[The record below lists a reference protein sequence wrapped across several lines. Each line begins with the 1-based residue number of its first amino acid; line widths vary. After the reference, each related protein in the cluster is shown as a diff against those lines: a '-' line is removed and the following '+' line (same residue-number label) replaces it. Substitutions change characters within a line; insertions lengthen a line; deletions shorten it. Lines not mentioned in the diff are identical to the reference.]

1 MAFEKFGKMIGNI
14 ASTTAKKAGEQAQ
27 IAKLGLDRAGIERQI
42 EGVYAAMGRFCYSK
56 IKEGEVLPE
65 QLNEYCRDIDTLK
78 EQLKEL
84 EDNIAAHKEARDA
97 AEYTVSEDFK
107 DLTGGNKAAEPEQE
121 YVAADLV
128 IEAEPV
134 VEVEAEAVAE
144 PEAPAAE

>member
-42 EGVYAAMGRFCYSK
+42 EGVYAAMGRYCYSK
-56 IKEGEVLPE
+56 INEGAQFPE
-65 QLNEYCRDIDTLK
+65 ELNEYCRDIDTLK

-107 DLTGGNKAAEPEQE
+107 DLTGGSKAAAPEQE
-121 YVAADLV
+121 YVAADLI

-134 VEVEAEAVAE
+134 VEVKAEAAAE

>member
-65 QLNEYCRDIDTLK
+65 QLNEYCRDIDALNA
-78 EQLKEL
+78 QLAEL
-84 EDNIAAHKEARDA
+84 ETSIAAHKTARDA
-97 AEYTVSEDFK
+97 AEYTVSEDCK
-107 DLTGGNKAAEPEQE
+107 NLKNT
-121 YVAADLV
+121 
-128 IEAEPV
+128 AEPV
-134 VEVEAEAVAE
+134 DYVVTEEITVEAVPVEQAKPEETAE
-144 PEAPAAE
+144 